1 MAVRWSPAVRFQR
14 SGAQRVMKRGRN
26 DWRAVDWNF
35 RATDR
40 ESDFWSRK
48 ASGRI
53 GRALGPGGQPTGGS
67 VNCLGRGA
75 GGHHRDFENHRSD
88 YRIPSQRRTRT
99 RRTGHNAARRRS
111 VLFGRVGNRQRDSRE
126 EPGCVKRKTR
136 CYIKRRRCG
145 ISMMKLEAII
155 QPSRFES
162 VKDALREVGIEG
174 MTVTEVRGHGRQK
187 GHTEVYRGREYT
199 VDLLP
204 KIKLEMVLPDK
215 LVNTVVDTILKTA
228 KTGKIGD
235 GKIFLSRVEEAIR
248 IRNEERGANA
258 L

>member
-1 MAVRWSPAVRFQR
+1 MESQER
-14 SGAQRVMKRGRN
+14 RGGR
-26 DWRAVDWNF
+26 
-35 RATDR
+35 DR
-40 ESDFWSRK
+40 K
-48 ASGRI
+48 
-53 GRALGPGGQPTGGS
+53 
-67 VNCLGRGA
+67 
-75 GGHHRDFENHRSD
+75 
-88 YRIPSQRRTRT
+88 
-99 RRTGHNAARRRS
+99 
-111 VLFGRVGNRQRDSRE
+111 
-126 EPGCVKRKTR
+126 
-136 CYIKRRRCG
+136 
-145 ISMMKLEAII
+145 SMMKLEAII

-235 GKIFLSRVEEAIR
+235 GKIFISRVEEAIR
-248 IRNEERGANA
+248 IRNEERGESA

>member
-1 MAVRWSPAVRFQR
+1 
-14 SGAQRVMKRGRN
+14 
-26 DWRAVDWNF
+26 
-35 RATDR
+35 
-40 ESDFWSRK
+40 
-48 ASGRI
+48 
-53 GRALGPGGQPTGGS
+53 
-67 VNCLGRGA
+67 
-75 GGHHRDFENHRSD
+75 
-88 YRIPSQRRTRT
+88 
-99 RRTGHNAARRRS
+99 
-111 VLFGRVGNRQRDSRE
+111 
-126 EPGCVKRKTR
+126 
-136 CYIKRRRCG
+136 
-145 ISMMKLEAII
+145 MMKLEAII

-235 GKIFLSRVEEAIR
+235 GKIFISRVEEAIR
-248 IRNEERGANA
+248 IRENA
-258 L
+258 RACKTIEYHRIASRSGTPADSCEIRCRSQRKRDPACAV